1 MCLSAAKKP
10 SIAAIMIF
18 ILRKIC
24 FFFYRSDRIKWRKKA
39 LLKRNFPNDLWIE
52 LTSFFRT
59 AGERGEKKNQGK
71 EGFIIIKDFKMVTM

>member
-18 ILRKIC
+18 ILRKM
-24 FFFYRSDRIKWRKKA
+24 FFFYRSDRIKRRKK
-39 LLKRNFPNDLWIE
+39 LYWKEISQITIWIE
-52 LTSFFRT
+52 FTSFFRT

-71 EGFIIIKDFKMVTM
+71 EGFIIIKAFKMVTR